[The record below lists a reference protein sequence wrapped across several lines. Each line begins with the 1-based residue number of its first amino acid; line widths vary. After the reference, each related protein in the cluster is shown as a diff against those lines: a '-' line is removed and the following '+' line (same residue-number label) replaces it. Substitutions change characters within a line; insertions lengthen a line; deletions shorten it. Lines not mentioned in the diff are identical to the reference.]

1 MAEWLPDDFKAD
13 EMEAAASRAFDSVKA
28 RAASRRRRVR
38 ALRLSAIPAVLVA
51 ALLLIAPKLM
61 KNSGLEAPPTVNTR
75 ATPAGETITL
85 AKVDHSVALRWKN
98 SGLEAP
104 PTVNTRA
111 TPADETITLA
121 KIDHSVAIRWKG
133 SPENEYAV
141 YRCTSPKFDKCS
153 LAGVV
158 KGTHWIDKVA
168 TPVSGENRV
177 VYYRVRTIG

>member
-61 KNSGLEAPPTVNTR
+61 
-75 ATPAGETITL
+75 
-85 AKVDHSVALRWKN
+85 KN